1 MISVVLYFSPEDYLR
16 RSNNR
21 RVNSRQLINKKQ
33 QTKMNQSRGRFEA
46 TKQTFH
52 QPKEKELKQNAFDG
66 DGLSS
71 TFLYLNYVSH
81 PISMNR
87 FSWTY
92 KLTIL
97 VIITANIS
105 SVHITILRFLNKY
118 CACPNQILRPG
129 IICMHMSV

>member
-21 RVNSRQLINKKQ
+21 RVNSRQLINKNHQK
-33 QTKMNQSRGRFEA
+33 KINQSSGLFEA
-46 TKQTFH
+46 KKSTFH

-92 KLTIL
+92 KLSIII
-97 VIITANIS
+97 IITANIR
-105 SVHITILRFLNKY
+105 SVF
-118 CACPNQILRPG
+118 
-129 IICMHMSV
+129 